1 MCSTAGQEGQEV
13 VALWSYTL
21 AGSDSVKKKKET
33 AGFNMEMTA
42 SNSRGVSGKG
52 KSSG

>member
-21 AGSDSVKKKKET
+21 AGSDSVKKEGN
-33 AGFNMEMTA
+33 GFNMEMTT
-42 SNSRGVSGKG
+42 SKSWKISGKG
-52 KSSG
+52 ML